1 MRAIYPGLLEG
12 GMTDDAV
19 NLTVPALRLSWC
31 LYKGEANQ
39 GKREGENHP
48 QKQPSQPSDHL
59 HLSLITYQ
67 TGLGIGAA

>member
-19 NLTVPALRLSWC
+19 NLTVPALRVHRC

-39 GKREGENHP
+39 CQQEGEYRP
-48 QKQPSQPSDHL
+48 QEQSSQRSDHV